1 MAPLSASSSLPMQT
15 MRTPVLAFSL
25 CLLCLLTTM
34 VYFLWASHQQA
45 VNSAKINTDNLV
57 QVLETRVAADFSRV
71 DGILS
76 FVADE
81 VRTQGLWSR
90 TPSESLLPMQK
101 RLANLIVDFP
111 AVAVLSIFDADGQL
125 LLSSDPEWRPFSIAD
140 RPHFQRL
147 RANPSLKHVF
157 SDPLVARATGKWALV
172 QSLAIRNADGELI
185 GVVNALF
192 HLDDLA
198 DDFAK
203 LDVGDQGRALLRR
216 SDNFQLIFRTPY
228 SSVQEQDINQ
238 PIPPSN
244 AVRRQIEAGVS
255 AGSLRFIAST
265 DARPRLASFRVLKK
279 YPFYVQVALADE
291 DYLADWYRQVAW
303 VSVFAVV
310 LMVLFVLFIMRM
322 KRDEHR
328 IAQANQA
335 LAYRQGLFSALFEQS
350 SLMAA
355 IVDSDGRLL
364 EVNAQ
369 ALTVLHGQRERVLGA
384 TLVDL
389 PCWPQVEQQA
399 ALQRLLAQAIQ
410 GQLATIDHLNIALP
424 DRQIAVML
432 HAIPVQLA
440 EQRLVAVTAID
451 ISALKASEAEL
462 QEKTHALEH
471 SNAELEQFSYSISH
485 DMRQPLRMI
494 SSYLQLLRQS
504 LGNQLDEDQQQFC
517 HFAIDGAKRL
527 DAMLIG
533 LLEYSRVG
541 RKGEPPVWIESQE
554 VLQQV
559 LLFLQPMVRESG
571 AQITVQ
577 GEWPRLFASPDE
589 LLRLLQNLIGNALKF
604 RVAERVPHIEIRAVV
619 GDGMWSVSIQ
629 DNGIGIM
636 PEQAGR
642 LFQMFQRLQS
652 RSAYEGTGLGLA
664 ICRKIVEHHG
674 GRLWVES
681 AGEGLG
687 SCFTFEIPYL
697 TEMTLESVKE
707 NQ

>member
-1 MAPLSASSSLPMQT
+1 MAPLSASSPLSMQT

-25 CLLCLLTTM
+25 GLLCILTTM
-34 VYFLWASHQQA
+34 MYFLWASHQQA
-45 VNSAKINTDNLV
+45 VESAKTNTDNLV

-81 VRTQGLWSR
+81 VRSQGLWSR

-101 RLANLIVDFP
+101 RLANLIADFP
-111 AVAVLSIFDADGQL
+111 AVAGLFIFDADGQL
-125 LLSSDPEWRPFSIAD
+125 LLSSDSEWRPFSIAD

-147 RANPSLKHVF
+147 RANPSLKYVF

-216 SDNFQLIFRTPY
+216 SDNFRLIFRTPY

-238 PIPPSN
+238 PIPPNN
-244 AVRRQIEAGVS
+244 AVRQQIEAGVTS
-255 AGSLRFIAST
+255 GSLRFVAST
-265 DARPRLASFRVLKK
+265 DARARLGSFRVLKK

-291 DYLADWYRQVAW
+291 DYLADWHRQVAW

-310 LMVLFVLFIMRM
+310 LIVLFILFVMRM
-322 KRDEHR
+322 KRDELR
-328 IAQANQA
+328 IEQANNA

-355 IVDSDGRLL
+355 IVDSEGRLL
-364 EVNAQ
+364 EVNSQ
-369 ALTVLHGQRERVLGA
+369 ALTVLNGQRERVLGA

-389 PCWPQVEQQA
+389 PCWPHIEQQE
-399 ALQRLLAQAIQ
+399 ALQRLLAQATQ
-410 GQLATIDHLNIALP
+410 GQLATIDHLSIALP

-462 QEKTHALEH
+462 QEKTRALEH

-504 LGNQLDEDQQQFC
+504 LGEQLDQDQQQFC

-541 RKGEPPVWIESQE
+541 RKGEPPSWVESQE

-559 LLFLQPMVRESG
+559 LLFLQPLVRESG
-571 AQITVQ
+571 AEIIVQ

-604 RVAERVPHIEIRAVV
+604 RMAEQVPQIEITAAVR
-619 GDGMWSVSIQ
+619 DGMWSVAIH

-687 SCFTFEIPYL
+687 SCFIFEIPYL
-697 TEMTLESVKE
+697 TDTSLESAKE
-707 NQ
+707 IR